1 MTPKGRTTGAI
12 VLAAGRSRRFRGS
25 QPKVLHPLAGR
36 PILVHVLET
45 LRQVHRGARLGSV
58 CVVVPPGGTV
68 ERALGGTKL
77 PFPVSFAV
85 QKDAGGTGAA
95 TAIGLRK
102 LGPADDVLVLAGD
115 MPLVRPESLVGMVR
129 ALRADDAAA
138 VVLSATTDRRL
149 PYGRVVRSGAGIQRI
164 VEAKDATDAELAIRE
179 LNLSTYAFR
188 RDALAAALPKL
199 RTNNAQ
205 GERYLTDVVGELA
218 SSDERVTGANGDV
231 EEALGTN
238 TRADFAYVSSVVRG
252 RIIDELM
259 DAGVTVIDPDTTY
272 VDAGV
277 RVGPDT
283 VLRPNTSL
291 EGGTSIGSGCAI
303 GPFVRLVDTA
313 VADGAEVTFAVAVGS
328 RIGPGAEVGPFASLR
343 TGTVLRRGAKAG
355 TFVETKAADIGEDA
369 KVPHLSYMG
378 DVRIGPR
385 TNVGA
390 GSITGNYNP
399 FELAPDGSTK
409 HRTTIGA
416 DAYIGSDTT
425 FIAPVRLGDG
435 AQTGAGSVVTRNVKA
450 GELVFGVPAR
460 RAGDAKRRVRK
471 KNAARTRKTSGAK
484 ETTGAKRAAKR
495 PLKPTN
501 KRKGNRG

>member
-1 MTPKGRTTGAI
+1 MKRNRTGAI
-12 VLAAGRSRRFRGS
+12 VLAAGRSKRFRGA

-36 PILVHVLET
+36 PILVHVLDT
-45 LRQVHRGARLGSV
+45 LRAVHRTTRLSSV
-58 CVVVPPGGTV
+58 CVVVPPGGAV
-68 ERALGGTKL
+68 ERALDALKL
-77 PFPVSFAV
+77 PFAVTFAV

-95 TAIGLRK
+95 AGIGLRK
-102 LGPADDVLVLAGD
+102 LGSADDVIVLAGD
-115 MPLVRPESLVGMVR
+115 MPLVRADSLAAMVR
-129 ALRADDAAA
+129 ALRDDDAAG
-138 VVLSATTDRRL
+138 VLLSATTERPL

-164 VEAKDATDAELAIRE
+164 VEAKDATEAELAIRE
-179 LNLSTYAFR
+179 LNLSAYAFR

-199 RTNNAQ
+199 RTDNAQ
-205 GERYLTDVVGELA
+205 GERYLTDVIGELA
-218 SSDERVTGANGDV
+218 SAGERVTGVHGEID
-231 EEALGTN
+231 EALGTN
-238 TRADFAYVSSVVRG
+238 TRADFACVSSVVRG
-252 RIIDELM
+252 RIIGDLM

-291 EGGTSIGSGCAI
+291 EGDTTVGSGCEI
-303 GPFVRLVDTA
+303 GPFVRLVDTS
-313 VADGAEVTFAVAVGS
+313 VADGAEITFAVAVAS
-328 RIGPGAEVGPFASLR
+328 RIGAGAEVGPFASLR
-343 TGTVLRRGAKAG
+343 KGTILRKGAKVG
-355 TFVETKAADIGEDA
+355 TFVETKQADIAEDA

-378 DVRIGPR
+378 DVKIGPR

-425 FIAPVRLGDG
+425 FVAPVRLGDG

-450 GELVFGVPAR
+450 GELVYGVPAR
-460 RAGDAKRRVRK
+460 RAGAAK
-471 KNAARTRKTSGAK
+471 
-484 ETTGAKRAAKR
+484 KRASKKRKGATPKKSSAAKKVAKR
-495 PLKPTN
+495 PMRDTK
-501 KRKGNRG
+501 KRKGKRG

>member
-1 MTPKGRTTGAI
+1 MTPKKRSTGAI
-12 VLAAGRSRRFRGS
+12 VLAAGRSKRFRGS

-36 PILVHVLET
+36 PILMHVLGS
-45 LRQVHRGARLGSV
+45 LREVHRGTRLSSV
-58 CVVVPPGGTV
+58 CVVVPPGGAV
-68 ERALGGTKL
+68 ERALDAAKL
-77 PFPVSFAV
+77 PYPLTFAV
-85 QKDAGGTGAA
+85 QRDATGTGAA

-115 MPLVRPESLVGMVR
+115 MPLVRAQSLAAMVR
-129 ALRADDAAA
+129 ALREDDAAG
-138 VVLSATTDRRL
+138 VLLSATTDRVL
-149 PYGRVVRSGAGIQRI
+149 PYGRVIRSPRGIERI

-188 RDALAAALPKL
+188 RDALAAALPRL
-199 RTNNAQ
+199 RTDNAQ
-205 GERYLTDVVGELA
+205 GERYLTDVIGALAASGEA
-218 SSDERVTGANGDV
+218 IAGVHGEID
-231 EEALGTN
+231 EALGTN
-238 TRADFAYVSSVVRG
+238 TRGDFAYVAGVVRA
-252 RIIDELM
+252 RIVGELM

-277 RVGPDT
+277 RVGTDT
-283 VLRPNTSL
+283 VLRPNTFL
-291 EGGTSIGSGCAI
+291 EGATTIGSGCEI
-303 GPFVRLVDTA
+303 GPFARLVDTT
-313 VADGAEVTFAVAVGS
+313 VADGAAVTFAVAVGS

-343 TGTVLRRGAKAG
+343 AGTVLRRGAKAG
-355 TFVETKAADIGEDA
+355 TFVETKEADIGEDA

-385 TNVGA
+385 ANVGA

-409 HRTTIGA
+409 HRTSIGA

-450 GELVFGVPAR
+450 GELVYGVPAR
-460 RAGDAKRRVRK
+460 RAGAAKKRAPK
-471 KNAARTRKTSGAK
+471 KKRTVGAK
-484 ETTGAKRAAKR
+484 KVAKR
-495 PLKPTN
+495 PLK
-501 KRKGNRG
+501 KRKGSTG